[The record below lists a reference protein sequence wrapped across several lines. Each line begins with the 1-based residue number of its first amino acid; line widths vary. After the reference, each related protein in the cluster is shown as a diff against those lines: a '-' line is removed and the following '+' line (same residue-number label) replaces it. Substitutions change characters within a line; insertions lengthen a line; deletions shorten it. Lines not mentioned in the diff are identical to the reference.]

1 MKYSYVFEDK
11 NNDGLQELRQL
22 GEKWYELY
30 LKNQTTISDME
41 KLKNQKTIKTL
52 DDKMFGIMKKFNM
65 NDLDIRKAFEK
76 TISQVSKDYGL
87 KLKKFGGM
95 DYMSFEL
102 DIDNPK
108 LKENGTLDKS
118 AYKNF
123 GTKLAEYVM
132 LYHI

>member
-95 DYMSFEL
+95 DYMSFEF

>member
-11 NNDGLQELRQL
+11 NNDGLQELRKL

-30 LKNQTTISDME
+30 LRNQTTISDME

-108 LKENGTLDKS
+108 LKENGTLEKS

-123 GTKLAEYVM
+123 GTKLAEYIM

>member
-11 NNDGLQELRQL
+11 NNDELQELRKL

-30 LKNQTTISDME
+30 LRNQTTISDME

-108 LKENGTLDKS
+108 LKENGTLEKS

-123 GTKLAEYVM
+123 GTKLAEYIM

>member
-11 NNDGLQELRQL
+11 NNDGLQELRNL

-30 LKNQTTISDME
+30 LRNQTTISDME

-52 DDKMFGIMKKFNM
+52 DDKMFGIMKNFNM

-108 LKENGTLDKS
+108 LKENGTLEKS
-118 AYKNF
+118 AYKDF
-123 GTKLAEYVM
+123 GTKLAEYIM

>member
-11 NNDGLQELRQL
+11 NNDGLQELRKL

-30 LKNQTTISDME
+30 LRNQTTISDME

-95 DYMSFEL
+95 DYMFFEL
-102 DIDNPK
+102 DIDNSK
-108 LKENGTLDKS
+108 LKENGTLEKS

-123 GTKLAEYVM
+123 GIKLAEYVM

>member
-1 MKYSYVFEDK
+1 MIYSYVFEDK
-11 NNDGLQELRQL
+11 NNDGLQELRKL

-30 LKNQTTISDME
+30 LRNQTTISDME

-108 LKENGTLDKS
+108 LKENGTLEKS

-123 GTKLAEYVM
+123 GTKLAEYIM

>member
-1 MKYSYVFEDK
+1 MKYAYVFEDK
-11 NNDGLQELRQL
+11 NNDELQELRKL

-30 LKNQTTISDME
+30 LRNQTTISDME

-108 LKENGTLDKS
+108 LKENGTLEKS

-123 GTKLAEYVM
+123 GTKLAEYIM